1 LTGAIVQRVTD
12 SSHIGYMGFLIV
24 HEALLMFSHK
34 TYVES
39 FGTAIAV
46 IFSWE
51 LSQSRH
57 GFTV

>member
-1 LTGAIVQRVTD
+1 MVDWELTGAIVQRVTD

-46 IFSWE
+46 IFS
-51 LSQSRH
+51 
-57 GFTV
+57 